1 MIFFSKTAL
10 TIFLVFGLELVL
22 NMTFNLSETYF
33 PEKIALTKVFGHF
46 FDFAYLVFLDFAH
59 NDRLA

>member
-1 MIFFSKTAL
+1 MAL
-10 TIFLVFGLELVL
+10 TIFLVFGLVLLL

-33 PEKIALTKVFGHF
+33 PEKIALTEVFGHF
-46 FDFAYLVFLDFAH
+46 SDFAYLVFLDFAH